1 MCNYASA
8 FTATTCGC
16 FTSND
21 QIICRKAGSCHT
33 KTLKEPPLFHFC
45 CIARPEK
52 AENSLWLKQFKVMS
66 CEKVTSLAWS
76 PLLFYYV
83 FFSTCSRATVCFLR
97 RLSLIKTKTAACHF
111 KLLLEDNKSR
121 AEARTLPITQHRLL
135 GLENHKPSCFHLQPY
150 RCVTAPGS
158 RVRAGADGAR
168 ARAHTSVA
176 DAFLVS
182 ALKAAVCCFSP
193 GCLQLGWPGEFDFL
207 AALQQE

>member
-8 FTATTCGC
+8 FAATTSGC

-33 KTLKEPPLFHFC
+33 KILKEPLLFHFC
-45 CIARPEK
+45 CIALPEK
-52 AENSLWLKQFKVMS
+52 AENGLWLKRFKVTS

-76 PLLFYYV
+76 PLLFHYV
-83 FFSTCSRATVCFLR
+83 FLSTCSRATVCFQR
-97 RLSLIKTKTAACHF
+97 RLSLIKTKTTACHF
-111 KLLLEDNKSR
+111 KLLLEYNKSR

-150 RCVTAPGS
+150 RRVTAPGLH
-158 RVRAGADGAR
+158 VRARGGAR
-168 ARAHTSVA
+168 TDTSIA

-193 GCLQLGWPGEFDFL
+193 GCLQLGSPGESGFL